1 MPVKVIGADVV
12 AREFE
17 KISNITFADFI
28 NVISQQ
34 AIFLLKANTPVDT
47 GELQNSWKEIFK
59 TDKLVRISVDP
70 SQMIKLRS
78 LVFGTRYVQANDF
91 VTPVT
96 DVIFENIKSIM
107 INHLKNSHPYFK
119 NLRGETSSIK
129 TPSDIVGL
137 TGLKVNK
144 KRYSGVSRYS
154 VKSGFVESRATIR
167 SRRPTRVRFNP
178 YK

>member
-12 AREFE
+12 AREFQ
-17 KISNITFADFI
+17 KISNISYADFI

-34 AIFLLKANTPVDT
+34 AIFLLRNNTPVDT
-47 GELQNSWKEIFK
+47 GELRNSWREIFK

-78 LVFGTRYVQANDF
+78 LVFGTRYIQANDF

-96 DVIFENIKSIM
+96 DVMFDNIKSVM
-107 INHLKNSHPYFK
+107 INHLKKSHPYFK
-119 NLRGETSSIK
+119 NLQGATGSIK

-137 TGLKVNK
+137 TGLKFV
-144 KRYSGVSRYS
+144 KRRGRGRSYIGRITMKQKQLRS
-154 VKSGFVESRATIR
+154 TIR
-167 SRRPTRVRFNP
+167 RRRRV
-178 YK
+178 